1 VVVIPLA
8 YNRTMEKEWSRHE
21 KLIAS
26 SIEQTVKGPLI
37 EIATPEAIAMM
48 LTQEIMST
56 AKLDE
61 NGRSFAPDQYTMS
74 LNPLDF
80 DYLRQRAPDTHSE
93 LSAALLK
100 AFKSSDLSYA
110 KDPQVTLATDPT
122 LARDEIRIIAWHSQ
136 DPIQVTKQ
144 VEAPSEETPARL
156 PAGAFLI
163 VEGKRHFPLSEDEIS
178 IGRRLDNHLI
188 LEDKHV
194 SRTHARLEVAKG
206 RFVLTDLNSTA
217 GTRVNGRLITRHVLN
232 PGDIISIAAIQL
244 IYGEDPQ
251 GPPDVTP
258 PYKPR
263 KGKAD
268 TRDQITPLETPR
280 ADIKPTAPYN
290 KTEK

>member
-1 VVVIPLA
+1 
-8 YNRTMEKEWSRHE
+8 MEKEWSRHE

-26 SIEQTVKGPLI
+26 SIEQTVNGPLM
-37 EIATPEAIAMM
+37 EIASPDALAMM

-56 AKLDE
+56 AKFDE
-61 NGRSFAPDQYTMS
+61 NGHSYAPDQYTMS

-80 DYLRQRAPDTHSE
+80 DYLRQRAPDTHKE
-93 LSAALLK
+93 LSLALLK
-100 AFKSSDLSYA
+100 AFKSSELSYA

-122 LARDEIRIIAWHSQ
+122 LAREELRIIAWHSQ
-136 DPIQVTKQ
+136 DPIKFSMQQ
-144 VEAPSEETPARL
+144 EAPQEERSSAP

-163 VEGKRHFPLSEDEIS
+163 VEGKRHFPLSEDEIL
-178 IGRRLDNHLI
+178 IGRRLDNNLI

-194 SRTHARLEVAKG
+194 SRSHAKLEVAKG
-206 RFVLTDLNSTA
+206 RYVLVDLNSTA

-258 PYKPR
+258 PYKPKKDR
-263 KGKAD
+263 ID
-268 TRDQITPLETPR
+268 SLDQITPLETPQ

-290 KTEK
+290 KKSK